1 MPSAIK
7 FHVRVQVLLICAT
20 LLPYQYSVLALSS
33 PTTTIRVCT
42 GSSCLSKCRG
52 AFNPKKSFQS
62 LQKQSE
68 ENSSVEI
75 EETFC
80 MNQCKRGPNAR
91 IMKDAQVL
99 TFEGEMNETEM
110 KRKSFQGVRS
120 DERVEHLWGLV
131 KGLED
136 GTVDGIASGSTDKLT
151 DIMPK
156 SD

>member
-7 FHVRVQVLLICAT
+7 CHLRVQVLLLCAT
-20 LLPYQYSVLALSS
+20 LLPYYSILALSS
-33 PTTTIRVCT
+33 PTTTIRVCS

-52 AFNPKKSFQS
+52 GFDPTKSFAS

-68 ENSSVEI
+68 ENSSIEI

-99 TFEGEMNETEM
+99 TFEGEMNETEI
-110 KRKSFQGVRS
+110 KRKSFQGVTS
-120 DERVEHLWGLV
+120 DKRVEHLWGLA

-136 GTVDGIASGSTDKLT
+136 GTVDGIASGSVDKLT
-151 DIMPK
+151 DIMPQ